1 MRWFLFLAALALS
14 VPAAPAMAQETD
26 HAAIAAQQAAM
37 KKIGWMFGVWRGPGS
52 GVTRAGPY
60 QVTQTER
67 IGPMLD
73 GTVIV
78 LEGKGYN
85 PDGSVGFNAFAVI
98 SYDVPTRRYLMRS
111 YALGHQ
117 GDFELKLTGTGYIW
131 EIPAGPGAII
141 RYTMTL
147 KDGTGNEVGE
157 GGRYPQRFTASHR
170 LYNETKMFIGEYTLS
185 IDEKGRLSVPVK
197 FRALKVNVAI

>member
-147 KDGTGNEVGE
+147 KDGVWNEVGDYIAPGQPPRRVIE
-157 GGRYPQRFTASHR
+157 MNLNRVGDTDWPLAG
-170 LYNETKMFIGEYTLS
+170 
-185 IDEKGRLSVPVK
+185 SVPPK
-197 FRALKVNVAI
+197 